1 MSKDIG
7 NKCIKCFEDTSFGSG
22 KFVDRIPAEDDEH
35 DGYMCWDCYYCPEL
49 DDDTEEFLNYEVNK
63 GVVK

>member
-35 DGYMCWDCYYCPEL
+35 DGYMCLDCYYCPEL